1 MTKKQLKDKL
11 DTFIKEHSPDD
22 FKDET
27 TASRIFFNSLRLR
40 SQSSVTKI
48 CELRYQ
54 DVISAWWWNSYT
66 PMSEDEVLSILDYN
80 LVTGGYISYYQ
91 MEGKKPY
98 SHTGFLLPGNA
109 AEKLADWS
117 FKYNIVKIEQKPG
130 SLRVFFKDSEDYQS
144 NITGEVIAKI
154 AKCLEF

>member
-11 DTFIKEHSPDD
+11 DMFIKEHSPDD

-48 CELRYQ
+48 CDLNY
-54 DVISAWWWNSYT
+54 DGVISSWWWNAYT
-66 PMSEDEVLSILDYN
+66 PMSEDEVLTHLDPNMVTHKEIPFRMRKQDGTYN
-80 LVTGGYISYYQ
+80 GALCPDWAV
-91 MEGKKPY
+91 
-98 SHTGFLLPGNA
+98 
-109 AEKLADWS
+109 EKLADWS
-117 FKYNIVKIEQKPG
+117 FKYNIVKVEQKPG
-130 SLRVFFKDSEDYQS
+130 SLRVFFKESADYQS